1 MSTRAEIIIK
11 DYGIYKDKKWSE
23 KVKLY
28 HHHDGYPEYLGKFL
42 VENVLIDLRN
52 HPSVTIS
59 EIANDLIKHE
69 EDTEFELTLG
79 THIDIEYQYVIDIPS
94 KRILC
99 YSGHYRE
106 VKPDTYRFKIYKK
119 IDLEKY
125 LPLES
130 EAMYN

>member
-52 HPSVTIS
+52 HPYIS
-59 EIANDLIKHE
+59 ISNIANDLIKHE

-99 YSGHYRE
+99 YSGYYRE
-106 VKPDTYRFKIYKK
+106 VKPDTYRFKIRKK
-119 IDLEKY
+119 INLEKY

-130 EAMYN
+130 EEMYN

>member
-11 DYGIYKDKKWSE
+11 DQGTYKNKKQSE

-52 HPSVTIS
+52 HPYITLS
-59 EIANDLIKHE
+59 EIANDLIKHK

-79 THIDIEYQYVIDIPS
+79 THIDIEY
-94 KRILC
+94 
-99 YSGHYRE
+99 
-106 VKPDTYRFKIYKK
+106 
-119 IDLEKY
+119 
-125 LPLES
+125 
-130 EAMYN
+130 